1 MLLDAPRYRK
11 HPALIAPR
19 TLLAVSEDVVT
30 DAPTITPTKLVQA
43 TEIKIYVGLK
53 SKHWNMSVPNTAK
66 TRISETISA
75 ETHRAG

>member
-1 MLLDAPRYRK
+1 VIHGKPKTWGIHDKRVCQNVTKKNGRKLQMLLDAPRYRK

-43 TEIKIYVGLK
+43 T
-53 SKHWNMSVPNTAK
+53 AK
-66 TRISETISA
+66 TNTR
-75 ETHRAG
+75 